1 MLTSKAEAWVGSDRV
16 SGRKGSE
23 SYKTVSISSVVYL
36 GRIGS
41 SLFAVNI
48 VLRIDCVQNK
58 EEVPVKKK
66 KKGQLMRS

>member
-1 MLTSKAEAWVGSDRV
+1 M
-16 SGRKGSE
+16 
-23 SYKTVSISSVVYL
+23 VYL

-58 EEVPVKKK
+58 GEVPVKKK
-66 KKGQLMRS
+66 GPAHEVLTALVGTFTDCD

>member
-1 MLTSKAEAWVGSDRV
+1 M
-16 SGRKGSE
+16 
-23 SYKTVSISSVVYL
+23 VYL

-58 EEVPVKKK
+58 GEVPVKKK
-66 KKGQLMRS
+66 GGGAAHEVLTALVGTFTDCD

>member
-1 MLTSKAEAWVGSDRV
+1 M
-16 SGRKGSE
+16 
-23 SYKTVSISSVVYL
+23 VYL

-58 EEVPVKKK
+58 GEVPVKKK
-66 KKGQLMRS
+66 GGPAHKVLTALVGTFTDCD